1 MHIQPVDTAGR
12 EGHPM
17 SMVELGADALDQ
29 RPDLLLDVF
38 ETRHTGVVVRD
49 ALPGVQDYVARVQD
63 AGLADLWASPNQG
76 MPGGDLKV
84 IGEAATPTF
93 TKMRGPSVEQ
103 YGDAS
108 RAHADIMARVFGELE
123 PTARINHLF
132 SALNGGRPAAPAQ
145 FEADVCWNPYTVRA
159 LGPGQQIYSHH
170 DLHYWLAV
178 YERLPEALDRTSLLS
193 WFITL
198 QAPEGG
204 GALTVYG
211 LWSGDP
217 NPPMLPTRFID
228 TQALDDRFG
237 KHAFDLRPGDLVVF
251 DSGRHVHRVTPVT
264 GAVPRLTLGGFMTLT
279 KDRAGGSA
287 YWS

>member
-1 MHIQPVDTAGR
+1 MQIKPVDTTGR
-12 EGHPM
+12 EGHPL
-17 SMVELGADALDQ
+17 SMVELDAAELDAQ
-29 RPDLLLDVF
+29 PELLIDIF
-38 ETRHTGVVVRD
+38 EARQTGVVVRG
-49 ALPGVQDYVARVQD
+49 ALPEFAEAAARISD
-63 AGLADLWASPNQG
+63 AAVADLWASPNQG

-93 TKMRGPSVEQ
+93 TKLRGPTAEQ

-108 RAHADIMARVFGELE
+108 RRHAAVMTKVFGADLE

-132 SALNGGRPAAPAQ
+132 SALNGGRPAAPAR
-145 FEADVCWNPYTVRA
+145 FDADISWNPYTVRA
-159 LGPGQQIYSHH
+159 LGPGQQIYAHH

-178 YERLPEALDRTSLLS
+178 YDRLPETLDRTSLLS
-193 WFITL
+193 WFLTV

-211 LWSGDP
+211 LWGSDP
-217 NPPMLPTRFID
+217 DQPTLPSRFLDIE
-228 TQALDDRFG
+228 ALEARFG
-237 KHAFDLRPGDLVVF
+237 KHAFDLRAGDLVVF

-264 GAVPRLTLGGFMTLT
+264 GDHPRLTLGGFMTLDT
-279 KDRAGGSA
+279 ARRGAA

>member
-1 MHIQPVDTAGR
+1 MQIKPVDTTGR

-17 SMVELGADALDQ
+17 SMVELDATELDAK
-29 RPDLLLDVF
+29 PELLIDIF
-38 ETRHTGVVVRD
+38 EARKTGVVVRG
-49 ALPGVQDYVARVQD
+49 ALPEFGEAAARISD
-63 AGLADLWASPNQG
+63 AGLAELWASPNEG
-76 MPGGDLKV
+76 MPGGELKV

-93 TKMRGPSVEQ
+93 TKLRGPTVEQ

-108 RAHADIMARVFGELE
+108 RAHAGVMAKVFGSTLE

-132 SALNGGRPAAPAQ
+132 SALNGGRPAAPAH
-145 FEADVCWNPYTVRA
+145 FGSDVSWNPYTVRA
-159 LGPGQQIYSHH
+159 LGPGQQIYAHH

-178 YERLPEALDRTSLLS
+178 YDRLPEALDRTSLLS
-193 WFITL
+193 WFLTV

-211 LWSGDP
+211 LWGSDP
-217 NPPMLPTRFID
+217 DQPTLPTRFLD
-228 TQALDDRFG
+228 TQALEDRFG
-237 KHAFDLRPGDLVVF
+237 KHAFDLRAGDLVVF

-264 GAVPRLTLGGFMTLT
+264 GSRSRLTLGGFMTL
-279 KDRAGGSA
+279 DRARSRSA